1 MLSAMKKYVWLFLL
15 TVVVILPLSGEA
27 QEKHSLWRVDSPTNT
42 VYLLGSLHMLK
53 QAHYP
58 LRPALEAAFS
68 DARHLVTEANVDE
81 LESPTVLAEIMQKAA
96 YPSGA
101 SLQASISQ
109 KAYQLTEHV
118 VVDFEAMGVNMG
130 VLNGLKPW
138 FVSITLVGLK
148 LQQLGFS
155 PSSGIDRYF
164 FKKAKDSGMGLHALE
179 TSSFQ
184 INLLSSLSEQDQ
196 ELMLLQTLKELE
208 VTEKLFDEMYTTWRD
223 GDTDGLATLLSESF
237 REYPAV
243 YEKLIVARNRN
254 WVPRIE
260 SYLKQEENYVV
271 VVGAGHLVGED
282 SVVQMLTSKGYGVDQ
297 L

>member
-1 MLSAMKKYVWLFLL
+1 
-15 TVVVILPLSGEA
+15 
-27 QEKHSLWRVDSPTNT
+27 
-42 VYLLGSLHMLK
+42 
-53 QAHYP
+53 
-58 LRPALEAAFS
+58 
-68 DARHLVTEANVDE
+68 
-81 LESPTVLAEIMQKAA
+81 
-96 YPSGA
+96 
-101 SLQASISQ
+101 
-109 KAYQLTEHV
+109 
-118 VVDFEAMGVNMG
+118 
-130 VLNGLKPW
+130 
-138 FVSITLVGLK
+138 
-148 LQQLGFS
+148 
-155 PSSGIDRYF
+155 
-164 FKKAKDSGMGLHALE
+164 MGLHALE

-260 SYLKQEENYVV
+260 SYLKQEGNYVV